1 MVTKSSKLYPAVKLC
16 HSMLSYYHP
25 SYLDFLTDSEY
36 DFIQLYELKK
46 MTSEESLRYYSHIS
60 SLFSSNYD
68 DCVRLRN
75 FFYNEKA
82 IRFDDATLLYLS
94 IMDKLFQSYFN
105 SVTYSI
111 TYIFYY
117 INFDFIYLGL
127 PFYDCILDT
136 FKEKEKFKI
145 VLPSSPLS
153 QK

>member
-16 HSMLSYYHP
+16 HSIISYYNP
-25 SYLDFLTDSEY
+25 YFLDFLTDSEY

-46 MTSEESLRYYSHIS
+46 MTSEESYRYYSYIS
-60 SLFSSNYD
+60 SFFSSNYD
-68 DCVRLRN
+68 DYVRLRR

-82 IRFDDATLLYLS
+82 IRIDDATLLYLS
-94 IMDKLFQSYFN
+94 IMDKLFQSYFY
-105 SVTYSI
+105 SATYSI
-111 TYIFYY
+111 TDIFYY

-136 FKEKEKFKI
+136 YKEKEKFKN
-145 VLPSSPLS
+145 VFSSLS

>member
-16 HSMLSYYHP
+16 HSMVSYYHP

-46 MTSEESLRYYSHIS
+46 MTSEESLRYYSYIS

-68 DCVRLRN
+68 DYVRLRK

-82 IRFDDATLLYLS
+82 IRIDDATLLYLS
-94 IMDKLFQSYFN
+94 IIDKLFQSYFYFA
-105 SVTYSI
+105 TYSI
-111 TYIFYY
+111 TDIFYY

-136 FKEKEKFKI
+136 CKEKEKFKN
-145 VLPSSPLS
+145 VFPS
-153 QK
+153 

>member
-16 HSMLSYYHP
+16 HSMVYYYNP

-46 MTSEESLRYYSHIS
+46 MTSEESLRYYSYIS
-60 SLFSSNYD
+60 SFFSSNYD
-68 DCVRLRN
+68 DCVRLRK
-75 FFYNEKA
+75 FFYNERA

-94 IMDKLFQSYFN
+94 IMDKLFQSYFYFA
-105 SVTYSI
+105 TYSI
-111 TYIFYY
+111 TDIFYY

-136 FKEKEKFKI
+136 CKEKEKFKI
-145 VLPSSPLS
+145 VFPS
-153 QK
+153 

>member
-16 HSMLSYYHP
+16 HSMVSYYHP

-68 DCVRLRN
+68 DCVRLRK

-136 FKEKEKFKI
+136 CKEKEKFKI

>member
-16 HSMLSYYHP
+16 HSMVSYYHP

-46 MTSEESLRYYSHIS
+46 MTLEESLRYYSYIS

-68 DCVRLRN
+68 DYVRLRK

-82 IRFDDATLLYLS
+82 IRIDDATLLYLS
-94 IMDKLFQSYFN
+94 IMDKLFQSYFYFA
-105 SVTYSI
+105 TYSI
-111 TYIFYY
+111 TDIFYY

-136 FKEKEKFKI
+136 CKEKEKFKN
-145 VLPSSPLS
+145 VFPS
-153 QK
+153 

>member
-16 HSMLSYYHP
+16 HSMVSYYNP
-25 SYLDFLTDSEY
+25 FYLDFLTDSEY
-36 DFIQLYELKK
+36 DFIQLYEMKK

-68 DCVRLRN
+68 DCVRLRR
-75 FFYNEKA
+75 FFYNERA
-82 IRFDDATLLYLS
+82 IRYDDVTLLYLS

-105 SVTYSI
+105 SVIYSI
-111 TYIFYY
+111 TDIFYY

-127 PFYDCILDT
+127 PFYDCILDI

>member
-16 HSMLSYYHP
+16 HSMVSYYHP

-46 MTSEESLRYYSHIS
+46 MTSEESLRYYSYIS

-68 DCVRLRN
+68 DYVRLRK

-82 IRFDDATLLYLS
+82 IRIDDATLLYLS
-94 IMDKLFQSYFN
+94 IMDKLFQSYFYFA
-105 SVTYSI
+105 TYSI
-111 TYIFYY
+111 TDIFYY

-136 FKEKEKFKI
+136 CKEKEKFKN
-145 VLPSSPLS
+145 VFPS
-153 QK
+153 

>member
-1 MVTKSSKLYPAVKLC
+1 MVTKSSKLYPVVKLY
-16 HSMLSYYHP
+16 HSMVSYYNP

-46 MTSEESLRYYSHIS
+46 MTSEESLRYYSYIS
-60 SLFSSNYD
+60 PLFSSNYD
-68 DCVRLRN
+68 DCDRLLK
-75 FFYNEKA
+75 FFYKEKA
-82 IRFDDATLLYLS
+82 IRFDGASLLYLC

-111 TYIFYY
+111 TDIFYY

-136 FKEKEKFKI
+136 YKEKEKFKI
-145 VLPSSPLS
+145 VLPSSSLS

>member
-16 HSMLSYYHP
+16 QSMVSYYNP
-25 SYLDFLTDSEY
+25 SFSDFLTDSEY

-46 MTSEESLRYYSHIS
+46 MTSEESFRYHSHIP
-60 SLFSSNYD
+60 SLFSSNYY

-94 IMDKLFQSYFN
+94 IMDNLFQSYFYFA
-105 SVTYSI
+105 TYSI
-111 TYIFYY
+111 TDIFYY
-117 INFDFIYLGL
+117 INFDFIYSGL

-136 FKEKEKFKI
+136 CEVKERFKI
-145 VLPSSPLS
+145 VFPS
-153 QK
+153 